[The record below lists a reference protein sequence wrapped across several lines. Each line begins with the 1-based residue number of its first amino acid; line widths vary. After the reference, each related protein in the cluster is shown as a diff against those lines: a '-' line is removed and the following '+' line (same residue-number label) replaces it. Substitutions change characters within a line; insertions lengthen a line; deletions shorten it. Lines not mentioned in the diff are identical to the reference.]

1 MRSERIVRE
10 YIFEAIETFR
20 AEVKEA
26 RYMNL
31 DWTTLEH
38 VTLIHGKARGFDTL
52 AANIA
57 AECGMTVLGIGADWN
72 GHLGRDAGTSR
83 NWEIII
89 KGKPNYA
96 LVGPG
101 EYGTG
106 HMTGALRSS
115 GIPFLFKGDQ
125 PIV

>member
-57 AECGMTVLGIGADWN
+57 AECGMAVLGIGADWN
-72 GHLGRDAGTSR
+72 GPIGRDAGTSR
-83 NWEIII
+83 NWQLIIE
-89 KGKPNYA
+89 GKPNYG

-101 EYGTG
+101 QYGTG
-106 HMTGALRSS
+106 HMLGAFRSS
-115 GIPFLFKGDQ
+115 GIPFLDKSAF